1 MNTLPIAYSFVCKGM
16 MQANISNFKK
26 MILCLS
32 AFYK

>member
-16 MQANISNFKK
+16 MKANISNFK